1 MMVSVL
7 SCLGLGVSCVAA
19 APISGMIVARDLG
32 IWVPPPT
39 NELPYLVRHLFLP
52 QKLTLFLQG
61 LLAIAI
67 CVPLIVILLLIYFY
81 HRRNGHY
88 PRFGRKRGNISA
100 PLVTPAVNTRSRR
113 RGVWRAQ
120 QPEEGLPGYTMEA
133 TGGEMSL
140 GVGRKRSDEAAD
152 YDLAGTG
159 TTIRASGEGRA
170 TREHSVATVH
180 DGEEIPPTA
189 APANISES
197 LPPYIPPPTPALV
210 ADGDGFGRVS
220 SRQSQNSIGNRLSF
234 PRAITT
240 TSRRSSRIE
249 S

>member
-1 MMVSVL
+1 MPLVV
-7 SCLGLGVSCVAA
+7 
-19 APISGMIVARDLG
+19 ISL
-32 IWVPPPT
+32 
-39 NELPYLVRHLFLP
+39 LV
-52 QKLTLFLQG
+52 
-61 LLAIAI
+61 
-67 CVPLIVILLLIYFY
+67 YFY

-120 QPEEGLPGYTMEA
+120 HPEEGLPGYTMEA

-140 GVGRKRSDEAAD
+140 GAGRKRSDEAAD
-152 YDLAGTG
+152 YNLADTS
-159 TTIRASGEGRA
+159 TTIRASGEGR
-170 TREHSVATVH
+170 TIREHSATTAH
-180 DGEEIPPTA
+180 DGEERPPTA
-189 APANISES
+189 VPANISEP

-210 ADGDGFGRVS
+210 ADRDGFGRIA
-220 SRQSQNSIGNRLSF
+220 SRQSQNSIGSRLSF
-234 PRAITT
+234 PRAVTT